1 MENNIE
7 INRRIAKNLIHYRK
21 LAGLT
26 QAGLAEKINY
36 SDKSVSKWES
46 GNGAPDIYTLIQ
58 LAELFGVSVDSL
70 IGDGTPINP
79 QKKMVGLHGLIML
92 LSSGIVWLVATVFFV
107 MMHFISKDGPWWMA
121 FVYAIPVNAILLL
134 VYASVWHYRTLNFIS
149 VSTIIWTMITCLFL
163 TVQIVTTAKGLQDEV
178 DRLWLLFMLGIPLQV
193 LEILWVFFRSVFR
206 KSKRA
211 LGIQARVKMRKEK
224 KVDEE

>member
-7 INRRIAKNLIHYRK
+7 INQRIAKNLIHYRK

-58 LAELFGVSVDSL
+58 LAELFGVSVDTL
-70 IGDGTPINP
+70 IGEGTPVNP
-79 QKKMVGLHGLIML
+79 QKKTVGLHWLIML
-92 LSSGIVWLVATVFFV
+92 LSSGIIWLVATVFFV
-107 MMHFISKDGPWWMA
+107 LMHFIARGGPWWLA
-121 FVYAIPVNAILLL
+121 FVYAIPINAIVLL

-149 VSTIIWTMITCLFL
+149 VSTIIWTVITCLFL
-163 TVQIVTTAKGLQDEV
+163 TVNVVTTANGTQDEV
-178 DRLWLLFMLGIPLQV
+178 DRLWMLFMLGIPLQI
-193 LEILWVFFRSVFR
+193 LEILWVFFRSFFSKSR
-206 KSKRA
+206 KV
-211 LGIQARVKMRKEK
+211 LGLPVKVKKKKEK
-224 KVDEE
+224 KADEE

>member
-7 INRRIAKNLIHYRK
+7 INQRIAKNLIHYRK

-58 LAELFGVSVDSL
+58 LAELFGVSVDTL
-70 IGDGTPINP
+70 IGEGAPVNP
-79 QKKMVGLHGLIML
+79 QKKTVGLHWLIML
-92 LSSGIVWLVATVFFV
+92 LSSGIIWLAATFFFV
-107 MMHFISKDGPWWMA
+107 LMHLIAKGGPWWLS
-121 FVYAIPVNAILLL
+121 FIYAIPINAIVLL
-134 VYASVWHYRTLNFIS
+134 VYAAVWRYRTLNFIS
-149 VSTIIWTMITCLFL
+149 VSTIIWTVITCIFL
-163 TVQIVTTAKGLQDEV
+163 TVKIVAATNGFQEEV
-178 DRLWLLFMLGIPLQV
+178 DRIGLLFLLGIPLQV

-206 KSKRA
+206 KTKRM
-211 LGIQARVKMRKEK
+211 LGIQAKGKKRRVKKA
-224 KVDEE
+224 DEE